1 MKLEWKTCF
10 KIGFSIFA
18 LYLCIHFFPGALSIL
33 TALIGA
39 ATPLVVGCIIAYI
52 INILM
57 SFYEKHYFP
66 KSKKKLVCKS
76 RRPVC
81 MFAAFLSLLA
91 VIALILILIVPQL
104 SSCVQVIIAEIPDA
118 LDRFVVWIEKLDIL
132 PEDIIGTL
140 STIDW
145 QSKISQ
151 IVSAVSTGIGS
162 VMNVVITTVTS
173 VFSGIVSA
181 LIGII
186 FSIYLLSGKEKL
198 RLQFTRLMK
207 HYMKESWYEK
217 SMYVL
222 RVFHDCFRR
231 YIIGQCTEAIILGL
245 LCILGMLILRLP
257 YAGMIGALIAFTALI
272 PIAGAYIGAI
282 IGAFMILTVSP
293 MKALIFLIF
302 LVVLQQ
308 FEGNVIYPRV
318 VGSSMGLPGIWVLA
332 AVTIGGGMFGI
343 GGMLIGVPITAA
355 AYRLIKEDLSKK

>member
-222 RVFHDCFRR
+222 RVFHD
-231 YIIGQCTEAIILGL
+231 
-245 LCILGMLILRLP
+245 
-257 YAGMIGALIAFTALI
+257 
-272 PIAGAYIGAI
+272 
-282 IGAFMILTVSP
+282 
-293 MKALIFLIF
+293 
-302 LVVLQQ
+302 
-308 FEGNVIYPRV
+308 
-318 VGSSMGLPGIWVLA
+318 
-332 AVTIGGGMFGI
+332 
-343 GGMLIGVPITAA
+343 
-355 AYRLIKEDLSKK
+355 